1 MKSAYFSQL
10 SGQFCKRTKK
20 DVIQMKSKRS
30 ALKMIKTIFVSVV
43 SLIFVLCLTLQI
55 GYVVSQKNA
64 YVWKPEYSKVDISEC
79 LNQETL
85 SESDYELLYKQ
96 TGLTK
101 IGIDRAL
108 QHGEEGKQ
116 KILDIQNEYFSD
128 HKIKSEPFALWRS
141 TDYIEEKVVG
151 IYLEDGDI
159 LVTASTH
166 LSCLKIGHAGL
177 VVDGENNKVLQ
188 AAQYGSESCIGDIGD
203 FTNRIN
209 FMVLRPKANETI
221 KAQVVEYAENNLVGI
236 PYDAFVGT
244 SRKQKDIDKT
254 QCAHLVWYAYHKFDY
269 ELLDKHTPIVFPY
282 DLVNFDKVELVQV
295 FGFDPDTLW
304 NRIVY

>member
-1 MKSAYFSQL
+1 MKN
-10 SGQFCKRTKK
+10 KR
-20 DVIQMKSKRS
+20 R
-30 ALKMIKTIFVSVV
+30 ALKIVRRIFISIV
-43 SLIFVLCLTLQI
+43 SLTLVLCLAMQI

-64 YVWKPEYSKVDISEC
+64 SIWKPEYSKVDISAC

-101 IGIDRAL
+101 IGVDRAL

-128 HKIKSEPFALWRS
+128 HVVKSEPFALWRS

-159 LVTASTH
+159 LVTAATH
-166 LSCLKIGHAGL
+166 LSCLRIGHAGL
-177 VVDGENNKVLQ
+177 VVDGKNNRVLQ
-188 AAQYGSESCIGDIGD
+188 AAGYDTESCIGDIRD

-209 FMVLRPKANETI
+209 FMVLRPKASETI
-221 KAQVVEYAENNLVGI
+221 KKQVAEYAKKNLVGI
-236 PYDAFVGT
+236 PYDAFIGT

-269 ELLDKHTPIVFPY
+269 ELLDKHTPIVLPY

-295 FGFDPDTLW
+295 FGFDSDTLW
-304 NRIVY
+304 NRLVH